1 MNCCSLEKRKLIEE
15 IGLHFEKNQ
24 QLSPLASRIYAMMI
38 LSPADGHTFDEILS
52 TTEASK
58 SSVSTQLNL
67 LLQLKKVEYFT
78 KTGDRKRYFRANK
91 MYLKSNLEDYYES
104 ISEEI
109 NLIEKVIH
117 FNTTHNT
124 EKFQK
129 NGDVALIFKEYLM
142 VQKENIKNAIKKIS
156 SLKKTNS

>member
-1 MNCCSLEKRKLIEE
+1 MNCCSPEKRKLIEE

-38 LSPADGHTFDEILS
+38 LSPIDGHTFDEILS

-78 KTGDRKRYFRANK
+78 KTGDRKRYFRANS
-91 MYLKSNLEDYYES
+91 MYLKSTLEDYYAR
-104 ISEEI
+104 ISEEVI
-109 NLIEKVIH
+109 LIEKIID
-117 FNTTHNT
+117 FNTTYNT
-124 EKFQK
+124 EKFEK
-129 NGDVALIFKEYLM
+129 NGNVALLFKNYLSL
-142 VQKENIKNAIKKIS
+142 QKENIKNTIKKIS
-156 SLKKTNS
+156 SLKKNHS

>member
-24 QLSPLASRIYAMMI
+24 QLSPLAARIYAMMI

-78 KTGDRKRYFRANK
+78 KTGDRKRYFRTNS
-91 MYLKSNLEDYYES
+91 MYLKSTLEDYHQS

-109 NLIEKVIH
+109 NLIEKIIG
-117 FNTTHNT
+117 FNKTNNT
-124 EKFQK
+124 EKFQQD
-129 NGDVALIFKEYLM
+129 GDVAIIFKDYLS
-142 VQKENIKNAIKKIS
+142 VQKENIKNAIQKIS
-156 SLKKTNS
+156 TLKKSNS